1 MAGTSPAMT
10 VDKHGHKIALEPP
23 KKMVDRAD
31 LKGVIPFQQPDLT
44 RTSPALVD
52 NPPARQKAAR
62 KAAAPDGIPKQKQAS

>member
-23 KKMVDRAD
+23 IKMVDRVD
-31 LKGVIPFQQPDLT
+31 LKGVIPFQPPDLT

-52 NPPARQKAAR
+52 NTPARQKSWPQNSR
-62 KAAAPDGIPKQKQAS
+62 SGRHPKQKQTS